1 MRTPF
6 GAAAPPAGVQP
17 RAPWWLSDVL
27 LTVVI
32 VAAPFAP
39 SPVREF
45 APTGTAGWVLSLIPI
60 VVLPW
65 RRRWPIAVLLAL
77 LAVFAA
83 AAFTGT
89 LSPGAGLAVSA
100 AMFQV
105 TVRGPRRRALIVAAC
120 VVPGIVLLSLPAVWG
135 SVFDPRVLQFGLVV
149 AFAAAAGDGL
159 RSRREYVLAIMER
172 AERAEQTREA
182 EARRRVTEERLKIAR
197 DLHDTVAHQIAVI
210 NLNAGVA
217 SSAIDIRPEK
227 VEQALAT
234 IRAAGRAVLGEIGDL
249 LAMLRSD
256 DDPDTAPQPGV
267 DRLDDLLAQFRTVGM
282 EATLRTEGDLVA
294 VDGAPGRVVYR
305 VVQEALTNAHK
316 HGAEHRAHVLIVVA
330 EEVTVIITNPVGDQP
345 ERDAGPPS
353 GFGLTGL
360 RERIAVVRGSLE
372 AGSTP
377 GGWKL
382 TARIP
387 LAKEASR

>member
-1 MRTPF
+1 MNTLP
-6 GAAAPPAGVQP
+6 GTAAPPMSVQP

-27 LTVVI
+27 LTAVI

-39 SPVREF
+39 SPVAEF
-45 APTGTAGWVLSLIPI
+45 TPTGTAGWVLSLLPVII
-60 VVLPW
+60 LPW
-65 RRRWPIAVLLAL
+65 RRRWPIPVLLAL
-77 LAVFAA
+77 LAVFGA

-89 LSPGAGLAVSA
+89 LSPGAGLAVAA

-159 RSRREYVLAIMER
+159 RSRREYVMAIMER

-182 EARRRVTEERLKIAR
+182 EARRRVSEERLKIAR

-217 SSAIDIRPEK
+217 SSAIDARPEK
-227 VEQALAT
+227 AKEALAT
-234 IRAAGRAVLGEIGDL
+234 IRTAGRVVLGEIGDL
-249 LAMLRSD
+249 LAVLRSD
-256 DDPDTAPQPGV
+256 DDPATAPQPGI
-267 DRLDDLLAQFRTVGM
+267 DQLDELLAQFREVGL
-282 EATLRTEGDLVA
+282 EVTLRTEGDLAA
-294 VDGAPGRVVYR
+294 VDGAPGLVVYR

-316 HGAEHRAHVLIVVA
+316 HGAEHRAHVLIAVA
-330 EEVTVIITNPVGDQP
+330 EEVTVIVTNP
-345 ERDAGPPS
+345 AGEHSEADGGSAS

-360 RERIAVVRGSLE
+360 RERIAAVRGSLE
-372 AGSTP
+372 AGPAP

-387 LAKEASR
+387 LTKEATR